1 MDIKQKTAIVTGAA
15 SGIGKELAIELA
27 RHGSTLVM
35 VDVMEDRLLEA
46 AEEVRKYS
54 PDSTAE
60 VCDVSEET
68 QVRQMVQ
75 STHERYG
82 AIDILVNCAGI
93 MIVKLFHE
101 LTEDEFNKQINVNL
115 MGTISLTRAVV
126 PIMQEQGRGVIII
139 VAGNKVIVPGT
150 TAYVAS
156 KGALYSF
163 SESLH
168 LELKDR
174 GIHVGVILPTG
185 VRTGI
190 FGTPVSKLGEYY
202 RDQCRTSPSVIARS
216 IRSAIEKERFETVTP
231 FSSKIVIAMHDFVP
245 GPFRKYLLRR
255 LRPFFD

>member
-1 MDIKQKTAIVTGAA
+1 MDLKQKTAVVTGAA

-27 RHGSTLVM
+27 KHGSTLALL
-35 VDVMEDRLLEA
+35 DVNEDGLQKA
-46 AEEVRKYS
+46 AEEVRKHA
-54 PDSTAE
+54 PDSIAE
-60 VCDVSEET
+60 ICDVSEAAKVK
-68 QVRQMVQ
+68 QVVR
-75 STHERYG
+75 TIYERYG

-93 MIVKLFHE
+93 MIVKLFND
-101 LTEDEFNKQINVNL
+101 LTEDEFNRQINVNL
-115 MGTISLTRAVV
+115 LGTISFTRSVV
-126 PIMQEQGRGVIII
+126 PVMREQGRGVIII

-202 RDQCRTSPSVIARS
+202 RDQCRTSPSVIAKS
-216 IRSAIEKERFETVTP
+216 IRIAIEKERFETITP
-231 FSSKIVIAMHDFVP
+231 WSSKIVIAMHDFLS

-255 LRPFFD
+255 LRPYFE